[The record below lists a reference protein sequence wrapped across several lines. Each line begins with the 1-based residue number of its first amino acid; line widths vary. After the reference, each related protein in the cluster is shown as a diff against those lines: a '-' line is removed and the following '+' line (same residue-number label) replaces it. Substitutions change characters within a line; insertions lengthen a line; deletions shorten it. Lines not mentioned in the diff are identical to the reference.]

1 MSRKSV
7 LVIAS
12 GTTLAL
18 FFLCAIPLLAQSE
31 PQSQPQGQFPNH
43 CIAGSPQPVFTAP
56 PGEDT
61 ECPAVLHNGDVLTAE
76 MYSGKIYRI
85 KPNGEAVVI
94 ATLFPAGTYPYLQVV
109 GTLLTRNGDL
119 LVLAN
124 TWDPSTHGVWRVH
137 PNGEFELYA
146 AIPPDGS
153 FLNAMTFDD
162 RGNLF
167 VTDSTLGAIWKVSH
181 RGEVELWCS
190 GDLLIWRDDPT
201 GPFGANGI
209 AFWRDTLYVAV
220 TDAGAGLLPD
230 LRGQNYPVVKIPIL
244 HGGSAGRPEV
254 FLTADILVPDGL
266 AVDQFGNLYVVDFGG
281 LLWGPGFPLTGPAR
295 LLRFRLPEGTNEE
308 VLASAGLQNSASV
321 VIRNLTAYVT
331 NLYVTDVPNI
341 VKINLCAKVSHRDE
355 DSEKNEH

>member
-1 MSRKSV
+1 V
-7 LVIAS
+7 
-12 GTTLAL
+12 
-18 FFLCAIPLLAQSE
+18 
-31 PQSQPQGQFPNH
+31 
-43 CIAGSPQPVFTAP
+43 AP
-56 PGEDT
+56 
-61 ECPAVLHNGDVLTAE
+61 NGDVYTAE
-76 MYSGKIYRI
+76 EYSGKIYRI
-85 KPNGEAVVI
+85 KPNGNSEVI
-94 ATLFPAGTYPYLQVV
+94 ATLFAPGTYPNLVV
-109 GTLLTRNGDL
+109 LGVLLARERDL
-119 LVLAN
+119 YVLAN
-124 TWDPSTHGVWRVH
+124 TWDPSTHGVWRV
-137 PNGEFELYA
+137 PLNGKPELFA

-181 RGEVELWCS
+181 RGEVELWSS
-190 GDLLIWRDDPT
+190 GDLLIWRDDPYPP
-201 GPFGANGI
+201 PFGANGI
-209 AFWRDTLYVAV
+209 AYWGGVLYVAV
-220 TDAGAGLLPD
+220 TNAGAAYLPD
-230 LRGQNYPVVKIPIL
+230 VRGRNYPVVKIPIL
-244 HGGSAGRPEV
+244 HDGSAGRPEV
-254 FLTADILVPDGL
+254 FLSADILVPDGL

-281 LLWGPGFPLTGPAR
+281 LAWGPGFPLTRPAR